1 LRVSVVVLN
10 WNGAADLG
18 HCLRALEGER
28 TDALEEVIVV
38 DNASEDDSCRL
49 VREDFPWARLIAS
62 DSNLGCA
69 GGRNL
74 GWANAKGDIVLFV
87 DSDAWV
93 DPGCI
98 KAVREAFASNHRLA
112 VAGCVV
118 RDQAPPHEVQEAGMS
133 IDRYGFMLSYE
144 TRRADL
150 PPFYVSGCSIAIRR
164 NLSDVVGMF
173 DDRYFIFAEEIDLCW
188 RCRLVGFD
196 VAVARGAAVRHRGG
210 TSFLG
215 GPVRGHRYRTSAQRV
230 YLRERN
236 TMANLI
242 KNYSLPFLARRLPVY
257 GLMLASEFVIS
268 LVLFQWRWAIQY
280 PRAVAW
286 NVRNL
291 PETLRRR
298 REMQRMRQRSDHDL
312 PFDDRFGKLVVLRR
326 VGIPRVHG

>member
-1 LRVSVVVLN
+1 VKVSVVVLN
-10 WNGAADLG
+10 WNGASDLG
-18 HCLRALEGER
+18 HCLGALERER

-38 DNASEDDSCRL
+38 DNASDDDSCRI
-49 VREDFPWARLIAS
+49 VQQDFPWARLIAA

-74 GWANAKGDIVLFV
+74 GWANAKGDIVFFV

-93 DPGCI
+93 EPGCVRAI
-98 KAVREAFASNHRLA
+98 KEAFVSNQRLA

-118 RDQAPPHEVQEAGMS
+118 RDQAPPNAVQEAGMS

-144 TRRADL
+144 ARRPAL

-164 NLSDVVGMF
+164 HLVDVVGMF

-188 RCRLVGFD
+188 RCRLMGFD
-196 VAVARGAAVRHRGG
+196 VEVASGAAVRHRGG
-210 TSFLG
+210 TSFPG
-215 GPVRGHRYRTSAQRV
+215 GPVRGSRYQTSARRV

-236 TMANLI
+236 TMATLI

-257 GLMLASEFVIS
+257 VLLLASEFVIS
-268 LVLFQWRWAIQY
+268 LLLLQWRWAIQY

-286 NVRNL
+286 NVGNL
-291 PETLRRR
+291 PGTLRRR
-298 REMQRMRQRSDHDL
+298 REMQRLRQRTDHDL
-312 PFDDRFGKLVVLRR
+312 PFDHRFGKLVVLRR